1 MRRVVSGLLLVAYAA
16 LLFWLTLSPNS
27 NTPISWR
34 RRLQLHPL
42 QTIGTYL
49 EVGGWPML
57 VNLVGNLAAFMPLGF
72 LWPLFL
78 QGQGGRTNVWRVG
91 GLSAV
96 LSLLIEVLQL
106 GSGGRIAD
114 VDDLILN
121 TLGGLLGYGVF
132 LGLQR
137 AGLPFVAMSNP
148 FDLVSNPRS

>member
-1 MRRVVSGLLLVAYAA
+1 M
-16 LLFWLTLSPNS
+16 
-27 NTPISWR
+27 PISWR

-49 EVGGWPML
+49 GSGVGRML

-78 QGQGGRTNVWRVG
+78 QGQGGRDHVWRVG

-132 LGLQR
+132 LDFQR
-137 AGLPFVAMSNP
+137 AAVPLVAVPNRL
-148 FDLVSNPRS
+148 DLVSNSRS